1 MMNMTAL
8 APYLQAAETL
18 MPLGIHGEVQGLS
31 GLTVE
36 AGDLPLAVG
45 AMCRIH
51 GMSGATT
58 LAEVI
63 GFKKDK
69 TLLMLLGNTA
79 GVARGDR
86 IENIAST
93 PAIRVSDRLLG
104 RVIDGLGNPIDNK
117 GPIKGGIPWR
127 IDGKGL
133 APMMRKH
140 IDKPVSTSIRA
151 IDSVL
156 TCGLGQR
163 MAILAGPGVGKS
175 TLISSIARNTDA
187 DITVVALIG
196 ERSREAHDF
205 LTKTLTDEGRKKCVV
220 VVSTSDDPAV
230 LRVRASKVATAV
242 AEYFRD
248 QGKNVLLLMDS
259 ITRLCQ
265 AQRQIGLA
273 AMEPPTTKGY
283 PPSMFSILPELLER
297 SGRGENGSITGFYT
311 VLVEGDDSTEVIPD
325 TIKGISD
332 GHIWLDRALASS
344 GHYPAIDVLASI
356 SRVRSEV
363 SSPELE
369 RCARRITSLLAA
381 YKTIEDLVN
390 IGAYV
395 AGANIENDLA
405 VQTRAQVIAFLRQD
419 SKSPVT
425 LESAR
430 KQLTD
435 LCAWIDAQ
443 EKNLKTPKKPGA

>member
-1 MMNMTAL
+1 MTAL
-8 APYLQAAETL
+8 TPYLQAAETL
-18 MPLGIHGEVQGLS
+18 MPLGIRGIVQGLS

-36 AGDLPLAVG
+36 AGDLPLPVG
-45 AMCRIH
+45 ALCRIH
-51 GMSGATT
+51 GMSGASI

-69 TLLMLLGNTA
+69 TLLMLMGNTA
-79 GVARGDR
+79 GVARGDM
-86 IENIAST
+86 IENIASAPT
-93 PAIRVSDRLLG
+93 IRASDRLLG
-104 RVIDGLGNPIDNK
+104 RVIDGLGNPIDDK
-117 GPIKGGIPWR
+117 GPLPSGIPKR

-133 APMMRKH
+133 PPLKRKH
-140 IDKPVSTSIRA
+140 IDKTISTSIRA
-151 IDSVL
+151 IDGLL

-175 TLISSIARNTDA
+175 TLISAIARNTDA
-187 DITVVALIG
+187 DIAVVALIG
-196 ERSREAHDF
+196 ERAREAHDF
-205 LTKTLTDEGRKKCVV
+205 LTRTLTDEGRKKCVV
-220 VVSTSDDPAV
+220 IVSTSDDPAV
-230 LRVRASKVATAV
+230 LRVRAAKVASAV

-297 SGRGENGSITGFYT
+297 SGRGEVGSITGFYT

-344 GHYPAIDVLASI
+344 GHYPAIDILASI
-356 SRVRSEV
+356 SRVRGEV
-363 SSPELE
+363 NPPEIE
-369 RCARRITSLLAA
+369 RCARKITSLLAA
-381 YKTIEDLVN
+381 YRSIEDLVN

-395 AGANIENDLA
+395 AGANPENDLA
-405 VQTRAQVIAFLRQD
+405 VQTRAQVISFLRQD
-419 SKSPVT
+419 PKSPNAFDAT
-425 LESAR
+425 R

-435 LCAWIDAQ
+435 LCAWIDSQ
-443 EKNLKTPKKPGA
+443 EKALKTPKKAGA